1 MSQRS
6 GKGVVLDIDG
16 VLADSY
22 TPLKEY
28 VCRELGISP
37 DEVEDKDAWDFYTY
51 FPEHHQKQAQQLI
64 DKAFWKNE
72 AQVYTNSLPLEGA
85 QRIARLLPVVGYV
98 TRRPETAFKDTL
110 AWLDEHDFPKQP
122 LLLASED
129 YSKATLI
136 WLLGSNT
143 IIEDSPKEAVALA
156 DQGVNV
162 ILMDARYNREVAEH
176 PNIRRVENWH
186 AIIELDPS
194 TWTSEGQPS
203 LTEAIE

>member
-1 MSQRS
+1 MSQRT

-37 DEVEDKDAWDFYTY
+37 DEVEDKNVWEIYTY
-51 FPEHHQKQAQQLI
+51 FPKQHQEKAKKLI
-64 DKAFWKNE
+64 ARAYGENE
-72 AQVYTNSLPLEGA
+72 GEVYSDSLPLEGA

-98 TRRPETAFKDTL
+98 TRRPQTAFEDTL
-110 AWLDEHDFPKQP
+110 AWLDKHDFPQQP
-122 LLLASED
+122 LLLATEG

-143 IIEDSPKEAVALA
+143 IIEDSPKEAVELA

-176 PNIRRVENWH
+176 PNIRRVESWH
-186 AIIELDPS
+186 AIIELDPA
-194 TWTSEGQPS
+194 TWSSDGQRRKV
-203 LTEAIE
+203 E